1 MAVRRE
7 ASAHIEL
14 VVNHIMG
21 IGASDVPG
29 SDPAPI
35 RMKEGPRRVGGPP
48 SSLPRRGGFAQA
60 PQRTAQRQ
68 RVVGARRRQCVAVIR
83 DERDW
88 PSGTGASRESLAPD
102 PKVVSHMGDIGDD
115 VPGQVGNRLVSA
127 RISERHDGLMG
138 VHKRKWRRRRPDI
151 APAPDR
157 LNRDF
162 TAARPNQRWVADIS
176 EFPTGE
182 GKLHVAGVRDLC
194 HRGLVGWSM
203 GSSPDAELVVDAV
216 VMALGRA
223 EPDPD
228 GLVHHSDKG
237 GAYVSGDFCSMADLA
252 GLQVSFGSTGDC
264 YDNAAME
271 TFWSTLKREIT
282 WIRGSIYFPTRHEAR
297 LYLFEFIEVFYN
309 RQRHQAGLGHRTP
322 VEFAATFNP

>member
-1 MAVRRE
+1 MSRFRFVHDHRDTYQVKRLCQLVEVSRSGYYRWAGAAPSPRAVADAELLEEIRRIHTE
-7 ASAHIEL
+7 SRCTY
-14 VVNHIMG
+14 
-21 IGASDVPG
+21 GA
-29 SDPAPI
+29 
-35 RMKEGPRRVGGPP
+35 PRVHGQLRRRGLRVGCKRVAR
-48 SSLPRRGGFAQA
+48 LM
-60 PQRTAQRQ
+60 RT
-68 RVVGARRRQCVAVIR
+68 
-83 DERDW
+83 
-88 PSGTGASRESLAPD
+88 
-102 PKVVSHMGDIGDD
+102 
-115 VPGQVGNRLVSA
+115 
-127 RISERHDGLMG
+127 DGLMG
-138 VHKRKWRRRRPDI
+138 VHKRRWRRRRPDI

-162 TAARPNQRWVADIS
+162 SAARPNQRWVADIT

-182 GKLHVAGVRDLC
+182 GKLHLAGVRDLC

-203 GSSPDAELVVDAV
+203 GTRPDAELVVDAM

-223 EPDPD
+223 EPDSD

-237 GAYVSGDFCSMADLA
+237 GAYMSGDFCSMADVA

-264 YDNAAME
+264 WDNAAME

-282 WIRGSIYFPTRHEAR
+282 WIRGSIWFETRHAAR

-322 VEFAATFNP
+322 VEFAATFDP

>member
-1 MAVRRE
+1 VSRFRFVDDHRDTYEVKRLCEAVGVSRQGYYAWRDRPASPRAVADAELLEEIRRIHTD
-7 ASAHIEL
+7 SRCTY
-14 VVNHIMG
+14 
-21 IGASDVPG
+21 GA
-29 SDPAPI
+29 
-35 RMKEGPRRVGGPP
+35 PRVHGQLR
-48 SSLPRRGGFAQA
+48 RRGHQIGCK
-60 PQRTAQRQ
+60 
-68 RVVGARRRQCVAVIR
+68 RVARLMRA
-83 DERDW
+83 
-88 PSGTGASRESLAPD
+88 
-102 PKVVSHMGDIGDD
+102 
-115 VPGQVGNRLVSA
+115 
-127 RISERHDGLMG
+127 DGLMG

-203 GSSPDAELVVDAV
+203 SAHPDAELVVDAL

-223 EPDPD
+223 EPDAD

-264 YDNAAME
+264 DDNAAME
-271 TFWSTLKREIT
+271 TCWSTLKREIA
-282 WIRGSIYFPTRHEAR
+282 WIRGSIYFPTRDQAR
-297 LYLFEFIEVFYN
+297 LYLFEFIEIFYN

-322 VEFAATFNP
+322 AEFAATFNP